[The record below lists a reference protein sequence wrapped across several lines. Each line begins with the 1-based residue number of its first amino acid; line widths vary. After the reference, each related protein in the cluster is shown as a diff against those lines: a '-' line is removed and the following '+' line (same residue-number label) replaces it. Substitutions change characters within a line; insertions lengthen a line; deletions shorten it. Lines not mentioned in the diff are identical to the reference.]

1 MNELLQE
8 TNAIASLIDRRLQ
21 IKLEI
26 ERLDEELKKL
36 DEEIKA
42 EHEPGE
48 ILLGSEGYGYRL
60 HIDKKLVYGPQATRF
75 LKARDLLDGFVSIST
90 TKLEKLVK
98 EQKMDKSDLELL
110 KELAEIKETLVL
122 RSYVPNEAK
131 VV

>member
-8 TNAIASLIDRRLQ
+8 TNAIASLIDRRLA
-21 IKLEI
+21 IKLQMD
-26 ERLDEELKKL
+26 RLDEELKKL

-122 RSYVPNEAK
+122 RSYVPEEAK

>member
-75 LKARDLLDGFVSIST
+75 LKARDLLDDFVSIST